1 MAERRR
7 TSAGDYKQ
15 DPNAWMLTF
24 SDLVMLLLTF
34 FVLLLTMSSMDQK
47 KLREVFRHLQEAV
60 GVLEFSGL
68 GEVTP
73 PPDFVSKVRDT
84 DTMIV
89 MDSRLLDNL
98 LLPSS
103 EAENKIKEAIKE
115 VNTVADVKDDERG
128 IVFSFQE
135 SVLFNP
141 GEVEIRPEALPFLD
155 RLAETIGLSSN
166 PIVVTGHSDNSPLR
180 NNMYESNWE
189 LSLYRGLSVLD
200 YFLNQ
205 KNLPAHRFMV
215 GAAGPSRPASL
226 DDSPE
231 SRALNRRVEIIFRH
245 TEGL

>member
-7 TSAGDYKQ
+7 ASGGDYKQ

-68 GEVTP
+68 GEVSP
-73 PPDFVSKVRDT
+73 PRDFVSKVRDT

-89 MDSRLLDNL
+89 IDSRLLDNL

-103 EAENKIKEAIKE
+103 EAENRIKEAIKE
-115 VNTVADVKDDERG
+115 VDTVADVEDDERG
-128 IVFSFQE
+128 IVFSFRE

-141 GEVEIRPEALPFLD
+141 GEVDIRPEALPFLD
-155 RLAETIGLSSN
+155 RLAETIELSAN
-166 PIVVTGHSDNSPLR
+166 PILVVGHSDNTPLR
-180 NNMYESNWE
+180 NNMYESNWD

-205 KNLPAHRFMV
+205 KNLPAQRFMV

-245 TEGL
+245 TEDL